1 MKTQMEEI
9 ANLVKKA
16 QESRAEYKAKREAV
30 LVEDLSYDEFLAKTR
45 NLMCEELGTYQY
57 FIQAIANWS
66 EFAIAEA

>member
-66 EFAIAEA
+66 EFALAEA

>member
-30 LVEDLSYDEFLAKTR
+30 LVEGLSYDEFLAKTR

-66 EFAIAEA
+66 EFALVEA